1 MGKRS
6 KKRKA
11 NKVPLR
17 YWLRYGVKASV
28 VIVRIVLI
36 WLDLGV

>member
-11 NKVPLR
+11 NTVPPR
-17 YWLRYGVKASV
+17 YWLRYGVKALT

-36 WLDLGV
+36 WADLGN